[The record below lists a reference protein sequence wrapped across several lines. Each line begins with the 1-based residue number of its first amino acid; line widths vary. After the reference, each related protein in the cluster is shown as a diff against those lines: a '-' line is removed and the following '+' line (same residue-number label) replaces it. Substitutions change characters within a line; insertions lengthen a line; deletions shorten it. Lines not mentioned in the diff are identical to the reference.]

1 MLHQMENIELLVSIL
16 VILIV
21 INVICVIIDSRNN
34 LYIVMKNNTICEF
47 VNCVKKEN
55 NTRLFS

>member
-1 MLHQMENIELLVSIL
+1 MENIELLVSIL

-34 LYIVMKNNTICEF
+34 LYIVMENNTICEF